1 MNTDTLDD
9 LAPIQNRIASS
20 ESESIVARW
29 EFGHVLIKQRK
40 GKQLPNG
47 LRQKVADHFG
57 LEASEITRR
66 MQLADK
72 FAAREEVHAACEKHG
87 GSWRQIIAEELIKHR
102 DTPKLPSPWE
112 ARAMGRLDKL
122 VSEAVVTGRRDELV
136 VLLERSL
143 KSLRGNG
150 ADVGMAA

>member
-1 MNTDTLDD
+1 MDTNTFDQLD
-9 LAPIQNRIASS
+9 PIQKQIAGK

-29 EFGHVLIKQRK
+29 EFGQVLIEKRK

-72 FAAREEVHAACEKHG
+72 FATSDEVEAACERWG
-87 GSWRQIIAEELIKHR
+87 GSWRQIIAKELIKRR
-102 DTPKLPSPWE
+102 DTEKSSPWE
-112 ARAMGRLDKL
+112 ARAKGRLDKL
-122 VSEAVVTGRRDELV
+122 VTEAGDGHKAELMA
-136 VLLERSL
+136 LLQDTL
-143 KSLRGNG
+143 KSLQASNV
-150 ADVGMAA
+150 DVAVAA